1 MTAALYF
8 IAGLLL
14 AFIVS
19 DAVLA
24 VRIYRMFPKQSVRP
38 WPGAGWWMNWKSMGI
53 LRSHRI
59 RLQSVNA
66 LAKTFPVNTAHR
78 DETRSFVAAMRKL
91 SDVAPKPEVK
101 S

>member
-1 MTAALYF
+1 MTGALYF
-8 IAGLLL
+8 IGGLVLGGL
-14 AFIVS
+14 IS

-59 RLQSVNA
+59 RLTNIHA
-66 LAKTFPVNTAHR
+66 LASSFPVNTAHR
-78 DETRSFVAAMRKL
+78 DETRSFLSMMKKL
-91 SDVAPKPEVK
+91 SDVGPKAEAKP
-101 S
+101 